1 MNAMFSPGTVAF
13 YAENMIKDGSYRDS
27 LPDDLI
33 VPTTEELTTYWK
45 QMPPINKRLGVID
58 GRPNWIDILSFPI
71 LTDDELA
78 AKARHY
84 RDAFIV
90 ATDPLMVSDY
100 CIDDIPLTQN
110 QLTELATV
118 RAAYRAWPTLEGW
131 PLIELPELSQ
141 WLLVEAVNQGYIVPT
156 WPPAV

>member
-1 MNAMFSPGTVAF
+1 
-13 YAENMIKDGSYRDS
+13 
-27 LPDDLI
+27 
-33 VPTTEELTTYWK
+33 
-45 QMPPINKRLGVID
+45 MPPINKQLGVID